1 MTSSAR
7 HRCER
12 ATTFLSLP
20 FAAFPRCGLLLF
32 LCLSLTTAHCNR
44 SARYVASEV
53 PGARL
58 YESRQGW
65 NHDFMFV
72 EMDKLLRLLLGVGP
86 QHGPNHSDFGK
97 M

>member
-1 MTSSAR
+1 MQIAS
-7 HRCER
+7 
-12 ATTFLSLP
+12 FSLP
-20 FAAFPRCGLLLF
+20 FADDSAL
-32 LCLSLTTAHCNR
+32 R
-44 SARYVASEV
+44 SARYVANEV